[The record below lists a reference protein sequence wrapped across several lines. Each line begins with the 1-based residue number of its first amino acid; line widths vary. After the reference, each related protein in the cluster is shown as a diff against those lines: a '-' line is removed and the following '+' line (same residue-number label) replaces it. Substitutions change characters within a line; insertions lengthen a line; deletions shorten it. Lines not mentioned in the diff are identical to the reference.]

1 MVNTGL
7 QPCDLRKVNVV
18 AGSRLGFIERLSDPA
33 PAVLIDGLAALRPL
47 ELLLHR
53 ILDSRSSHD
62 VIHIVVWTVLFQ
74 FLQLVFLHLA
84 GIADNRGKCDTVVI
98 GPDGGFLHVDACK
111 IRGMLQHIRDSL
123 IRYLCRYR
131 RRLVFTERH
140 ETECVFDID
149 DVQRLLIRHGDRIA
163 VGILHLI

>member
-18 AGSRLGFIERLSDPA
+18 AGSRLGFIERLPDPA
-33 PAVLIDGLAALRPL
+33 PAVLIDGPAALRSL

-53 ILDSRSSHD
+53 ILDSRGSHD
-62 VIHIVVWTVLFQ
+62 VIHIVVGTVLFQ

-84 GIADNRGKCDTVVI
+84 GIADNRGKCDTVVV
-98 GPDGGFLHVDACK
+98 GPDGGFLHVDACQV
-111 IRGMLQHIRDSL
+111 RSMLQHIRNCL
-123 IRYLCRYR
+123 IRYLCRHR

-140 ETECVFDID
+140 ETECIFDID